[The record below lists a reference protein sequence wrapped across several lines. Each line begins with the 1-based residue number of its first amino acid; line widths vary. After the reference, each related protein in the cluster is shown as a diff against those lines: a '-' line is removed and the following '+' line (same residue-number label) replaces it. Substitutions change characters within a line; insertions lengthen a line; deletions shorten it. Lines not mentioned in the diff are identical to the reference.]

1 MPRKIGSIR
10 LYDIQE
16 LPRSRNLELLGS
28 VIFELPGPMI
38 FEFPGSRKLDLSG
51 SVIFELLVSV
61 NLEIQ

>member
-28 VIFELPGPMI
+28 VIFELQDPVI
-38 FEFPGSRKLDLSG
+38 LEFPGSRKLYLSG

-61 NLEIQ
+61 KLEIM

>member
-1 MPRKIGSIR
+1 MLRKIGSLR

-28 VIFELPGPMI
+28 VILELLGFVI
-38 FEFPGSRKLDLSG
+38 FEFPSSCKLDLSG